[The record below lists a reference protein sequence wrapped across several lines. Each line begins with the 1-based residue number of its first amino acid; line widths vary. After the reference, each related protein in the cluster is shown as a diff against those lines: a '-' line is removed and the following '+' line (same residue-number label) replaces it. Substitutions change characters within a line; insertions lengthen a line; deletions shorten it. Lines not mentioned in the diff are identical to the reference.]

1 VNIFTN
7 GEKSILFQKVILFV
21 TQSVQHP
28 ELKTFYDLIAKATK
42 IVHPPDVSKPNKS
55 IKSGITV

>member
-1 VNIFTN
+1 VKNPFY
-7 GEKSILFQKVILFV
+7 SRKVILFV

-42 IVHPPDVSKPNKS
+42 IVHRPDVSKPNKS
-55 IKSGITV
+55 IKSGMTV